1 MCAKSLQ
8 SCPTLCDP
16 MDCSPPGSL
25 VHRILQARKPEW
37 VAMPSSRGSFQPRIE
52 PESPTSPELAG
63 GFFTTS
69 ATWEAPCQADR
80 EFLKQYTTNI
90 DKVHIYPK
98 KVALNKCYTET
109 ITAQQIHCLIQI
121 QNLQFSKMIQNKK
134 EKKRG

>member
-1 MCAKSLQ
+1 MLGGVCAKSLQ

-37 VAMPSSRGSFQPRIE
+37 VAMPSSRGSSQPRIE

-63 GFFTTS
+63 GFSTTS

-90 DKVHIYPK
+90 HEVHIYPK

-109 ITAQQIHCLIQI
+109 ITAQQIHCLI
-121 QNLQFSKMIQNKK
+121 
-134 EKKRG
+134 